1 MITQT
6 QRVTERIPRSYPAQ
20 HWHVQR
26 ATNGSC
32 YSYGCTSWLGLR
44 ERVATQPVGL
54 GVGATFYV
62 LPHTPNHTQGH
73 LPTAQPS
80 SGGMGKGG
88 WPQVGLQPGGVGT
101 GTERGSGAGLV
112 RAKQSLPSAV
122 SPNLKPKLERKKT
135 PDTHTTKTNG
145 SFPRGCERT
154 PSPTPPCYGKLVE
167 TEGGVGGRAGPV
179 RKEAT
184 PWPNWMGLSLCPKP
198 ASLRSFL

>member
-122 SPNLKPKLERKKT
+122 SPNLKPKLERKKPQT
-135 PDTHTTKTNG
+135 
-145 SFPRGCERT
+145 
-154 PSPTPPCYGKLVE
+154 LIQ
-167 TEGGVGGRAGPV
+167 
-179 RKEAT
+179 
-184 PWPNWMGLSLCPKP
+184 PKP
-198 ASLRSFL
+198 TDPFPGAASAHLPPPRPAMGSWWKLRGGWGAGLGL